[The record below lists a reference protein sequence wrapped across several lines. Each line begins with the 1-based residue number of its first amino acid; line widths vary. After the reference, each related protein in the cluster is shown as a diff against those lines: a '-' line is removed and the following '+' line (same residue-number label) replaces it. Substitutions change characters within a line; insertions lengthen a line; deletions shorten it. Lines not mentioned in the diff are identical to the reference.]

1 MLTDTQAKAALLEEL
16 PGIEVAAQARFHDLY
31 LFRVVY
37 PSSEEANYDP
47 FFSVHMESGEVSE
60 FSVMTDGDPLE
71 IAAAFND
78 NSEGR

>member
-1 MLTDTQAKAALLEEL
+1 MLTDTQAKAALQEEL
-16 PGIEVAAQARFHDLY
+16 PGIEVAAQARYNDLY
-31 LFRVVY
+31 LFRVVF
-37 PSSEEANYDP
+37 PSREEANYDP

-60 FSVMTDGDPLE
+60 FSVLTDGDITE